1 MEPSNEESAL
11 LTPLQEVDT
20 RYMSRIVEVLTRKAN
35 ENANGWT
42 KLGLLANV
50 NEEAGTRLMYNMV
63 VWRGESWD
71 DWLPDLEIETVSRA
85 IARWRE
91 GAGNIGEAPLWT
103 SMFLGVT
110 AQDHARWSPGYGEG
124 FGQWKIH
131 TDRPNR
137 PVVEEAL
144 RGL

>member
-1 MEPSNEESAL
+1 MEPSNEEPAL
-11 LTPLQEVDT
+11 LTPLQEIDT

-42 KLGLLANV
+42 KLGLLANI
-50 NEEAGTRLMYNMV
+50 NEEAGTLLMYNMV

-91 GAGNIGEAPLWT
+91 ESGTIGEAPLWT

-110 AQDHARWSPGYGEG
+110 AQGHARWSLGYGEG
-124 FGQWKIH
+124 FGQWKIY
-131 TDRPNR
+131 TDRSNK
-137 PVVEEAL
+137 PVVEKAL
-144 RGL
+144 EEM